1 MTGRRWGARRVQ
13 VAGGIVGAAV
23 LAYAVVLLSHPLPA
37 DATVAVDDLG
47 QLVAA
52 GAAALACWFAGQQAK
67 APRVRWAWRLLA
79 AATGAW
85 AAGEASWS
93 YDELLTGRAV
103 PFPSLADAG
112 FLLFPVL
119 AAAALLLLPAGKQA
133 VSRLLDLLDGLL
145 IAGSLLVLTWAT
157 SLGAALDAG
166 GATRLVT
173 ALSLAYPL
181 GDLVVITLVLL
192 VIGRVTGGR
201 RVVLGL
207 LAAGLVA
214 LAAADSTFVYLT
226 STGSYSSGDVCD
238 LGWVAGFALVALGAV
253 VATTPTSPVAADRLR
268 VPSWLRL
275 GLPYLPV
282 FLAETLLTGQLLAG
296 RRRVPAPELLLG
308 LGLVVLVLARQFL
321 ALADNRRLL
330 VELHAE
336 REHARHQAMHDPL
349 TGLANRTLFS
359 NRVEH
364 ALAVRARDATSTS
377 VLFCDLDDFKTINDE
392 LGHAAGDALLLAVS
406 DRLRGC
412 LRPGDTVARLGGDE
426 FAVLIEQPVEPPALI
441 AARLVEALAKPLAL
455 AGSDVTI
462 TASVGLATAGAVVA
476 LGFGADELLR
486 RADVAMYAAKA
497 KGKATWVVYE
507 PALSTGQR
515 RGQPPPQR
523 AAAASS

>member
-1 MTGRRWGARRVQ
+1 MSGRQWGARRVHGA
-13 VAGGIVGAAV
+13 AGIFVAAV
-23 LAYAVVLLSHPLPA
+23 LAYAVVLLAHPLAA

-52 GAAALACWFAGQQAK
+52 GSASLCCWFAGRNTQTA
-67 APRVRWAWRLLA
+67 RIRWAWRLLA

-133 VSRLLDLLDGLL
+133 ASRLLDLLDGLL

-166 GATRLVT
+166 GTTRLAT

-192 VIGRVTGGR
+192 VIGRATGGR
-201 RVVLGL
+201 RAVLGL

-226 STGSYSSGDVCD
+226 LTGSYSSGAICD

-253 VATTPTSPVAADRLR
+253 LATTPASPASADRLR

-275 GLPYLPV
+275 GLPYFPLL
-282 FLAETLLTGQLLAG
+282 LAETVLTGQLLAG
-296 RRRVPAPELLLG
+296 GRRVPAPELIIG
-308 LGLVVLVLARQFL
+308 LALIVLVLARQFL
-321 ALADNRRLL
+321 ALTDNRRLL

-349 TGLANRTLFS
+349 TGLANRTLFF

-364 ALAVRARDATSTS
+364 ALTLRARDAASTS
-377 VLFCDLDDFKTINDE
+377 VLFCDLDDFKAINDE

-426 FAVLIEQPVEPPALI
+426 FAVLIEQPGEPPAMI
-441 AARLVEALAKPLAL
+441 AARLVEALAEPLAL

-462 TASVGLATAGAVVA
+462 TASVGLATAGSVIAF
-476 LGFGADELLR
+476 GFGADEMLR

-497 KGKATWVVYE
+497 KGKATYVVYDPASSAGQR
-507 PALSTGQR
+507 PALAPVQRCTG
-515 RGQPPPQR
+515 
-523 AAAASS
+523 ANS

>member
-1 MTGRRWGARRVQ
+1 MSGRQWGARRVHGA
-13 VAGGIVGAAV
+13 AGIFVAAV
-23 LAYAVVLLSHPLPA
+23 LAYAVVLLAHPLAA

-52 GAAALACWFAGQQAK
+52 GSASLCCWFAGRNTQTA
-67 APRVRWAWRLLA
+67 RIRWAWRLLA

-119 AAAALLLLPAGKQA
+119 ATAALLLLPAGKETA
-133 VSRLLDLLDGLL
+133 SRLLDLLDGLL
-145 IAGSLLVLTWAT
+145 IAGSLLVLAWAT

-166 GATRLVT
+166 GATRLAT

-192 VIGRVTGGR
+192 VISRVNGVR
-201 RVVLGL
+201 RAVLGL

-214 LAAADSTFVYLT
+214 LAVADSTFVSLT
-226 STGSYSSGDVCD
+226 STGSYSSGNVCD

-253 VATTPTSPVAADRLR
+253 LATTPAAPVAADRLR

-275 GLPYLPV
+275 GLPYFPLL
-282 FLAETLLTGQLLAG
+282 LAETVLTGQLLAG
-296 RRRVPAPELLLG
+296 SRRVPAPELLVG
-308 LGLVVLVLARQFL
+308 LALIVLVLARQFL

-330 VELHAE
+330 VELHTE

-349 TGLANRTLFS
+349 TGLANRTLFF

-364 ALAVRARDATSTS
+364 ALTLRARDAASTS
-377 VLFCDLDDFKTINDE
+377 VLFCDLDDFKAINDE

-426 FAVLIEQPVEPPALI
+426 FAVLIEQPGEPPAMI
-441 AARLVEALAKPLAL
+441 AARLVEALAEPLAL

-462 TASVGLATAGAVVA
+462 TASVGLATAGSVIAF
-476 LGFGADELLR
+476 GFGADEMLR

-497 KGKATWVVYE
+497 KGKATYVVYDPASSAGQR
-507 PALSTGQR
+507 PALAPVQRCTG
-515 RGQPPPQR
+515 
-523 AAAASS
+523 ANS